1 MGWFR
6 RSDHP
11 EEQLSAYLDGE
22 LNARQASAVER
33 HLAGCVACSA
43 LLEDLRSAKSMLA
56 AMPRETPRRSFVLG
70 PEHARERIPAQPPR
84 RFALT
89 FAPAIA
95 LTVFVALLVVD
106 LGSFTS
112 NSASSTHNESAG
124 ALKTTA
130 DRQAVATDSA
140 VTAPAVQGF
149 TPETP
154 SAGAG
159 AAQAPAPGTQ
169 GSAPADATPLTTFA
183 APIAPNA
190 SSPNGAVPP
199 PTSGVTSAG
208 SAASASGSADS
219 GASGPNVFGAAETP
233 AVQPVAQ
240 PANGTGSG
248 PSTLRI
254 LEIFAGA
261 AFLSSTFFVFFWP
274 RLKLRGDS

>member
-6 RSDHP
+6 RSEHP
-11 EEQLSAYLDGE
+11 EEQLSAYLDGQ

-70 PEHARERIPAQPPR
+70 PQYARGVPARPPR
-84 RFALT
+84 RSVLT

-112 NSASSTHNESAG
+112 NSASTSHNDAAG
-124 ALKTTA
+124 ARKTA
-130 DRQAVATDSA
+130 NSQAVASDSA
-140 VTAPAVQGF
+140 VTAPAVQAPPREGF

-154 SAGAG
+154 NAGAG
-159 AAQAPAPGTQ
+159 AAQAPQTGAAPNG
-169 GSAPADATPLTTFA
+169 TPLTTFA
-183 APIAPNA
+183 APVAPNP
-190 SSPNGAVPP
+190 SLPP
-199 PTSGVTSAG
+199 GVATPESAAGVTSAG
-208 SAASASGSADS
+208 AAAASSGADS
-219 GASGPNVFGAAETP
+219 VASGPNVFGSAETP

-240 PANGTGSG
+240 PANGSGSG

-254 LEIFAGA
+254 LEILAGA
-261 AFLSSTFFVFFWP
+261 VFLSSTFFVFAWP
-274 RLKLRGDS
+274 RLKSRGDS

>member
-6 RSDHP
+6 RSEHP

-22 LNARQASAVER
+22 LNARQANAVER

-43 LLEDLRSAKSMLA
+43 LLEELRSAKSMLA

-70 PEHARERIPAQPPR
+70 SEYARERVPARPPR
-84 RFALT
+84 RSALT

-112 NSASSTHNESAG
+112 SSSSTSHNEAAG
-124 ALKTTA
+124 TSKTTA
-130 DRQAVATDSA
+130 SRQAVATDSA
-140 VTAPAVQGF
+140 VTAPSVEGF

-154 SAGAG
+154 NAAAGA
-159 AAQAPAPGTQ
+159 AAQAPRPQTAAPPDG
-169 GSAPADATPLTTFA
+169 TPLTTFA

-190 SSPNGAVPP
+190 SSPNGSAPP
-199 PTSGVTSAG
+199 Q
-208 SAASASGSADS
+208 ADS
-219 GASGPNVFGAAETP
+219 GVVTSSGAADSVASGPNVFGAAETP

-261 AFLSSTFFVFFWP
+261 AFLSSSFFVFAWP
-274 RLKLRGDS
+274 RLKPRGDS